1 MGRILEGSLKW
12 LDQSSPLHYRK
23 LAIPRTLEY
32 REKLAS
38 KNLRP
43 LTQKPSFLVAIGQ
56 PGCHQLPAFRAS
68 LSERL
73 LDHVPIGW
81 TCLNVVFPCVHA
93 DYIDIP
99 AGSFLW
105 TDVPIEYRV
114 VPA

>member
-23 LAIPRTLEY
+23 LAILWALEY

-38 KNLRP
+38 QYLRVRITVP
-43 LTQKPSFLVAIGQ
+43 AVGQ
-56 PGCHQLPAFRAS
+56 PEYHQPPAFRAN
-68 LSERL
+68 LSKHL
-73 LDHVPIGW
+73 LDHASIGW

-93 DYIDIP
+93 DNIDIP

-105 TDVPIEYRV
+105 TAIPIEYRV

>member
-23 LAIPRTLEY
+23 LAILWALEY

-38 KNLRP
+38 QYLRVRITVP
-43 LTQKPSFLVAIGQ
+43 AVGQ
-56 PGCHQLPAFRAS
+56 PEYHQPPAF
-68 LSERL
+68 LSKHL
-73 LDHVPIGW
+73 LDHDPIGL
-81 TCLNVVFPCVHA
+81 TCLNVVFLCVHA

-105 TDVPIEYRV
+105 TDIPIEYRV